1 MVKTVCNHRK
11 HRTGWLNAFWKQV
24 NCAVDI
30 TPRGYILADISV
42 ALVIIA
48 VALLPLQAMF
58 LYSQNHLSAARNLTV
73 ATMLAQSVLEEVLNL
88 PYDSMSARERTPFPD
103 QPGFFYS
110 VAIDSVPGN
119 LMVKTILV
127 TVYYPEAGREKHV
140 TLKTL
145 RTVPVIEVRK

>member
-1 MVKTVCNHRK
+1 MLKTMCNHRK
-11 HRTGWLNAFWKQV
+11 HRTGWLNAFWKQG

-30 TPRGYILADISV
+30 TRGGYILADVSV
-42 ALVIIA
+42 AVVLMA

-58 LYSQNHLSAARNLTV
+58 LSSQLHLAAARNLTV
-73 ATMLAQSVLEEVLNL
+73 ATMLAQARLEELL
-88 PYDSMSARERTPFPD
+88 SFPYDSMNSQEKTPFPD

-127 TVYYPEAGREKHV
+127 TVYYPEAGREKQI
-140 TLKTL
+140 TLKTQ